1 MRRRRVPATWNLLPA
16 HIITASHDPLRD
28 EGEAYGELLKKAGN
42 RVKVKRYEGVVHGF
56 FSLQAAID
64 QGKTANRELA
74 EELKASLKKVY
85 IDIMSEDARSG

>member
-1 MRRRRVPATWNLLPA
+1 MRAKDLKNLPPA

-28 EGEAYGELLKKAGN
+28 EGEVFAELLKEAGN

-56 FSLQAAID
+56 VSLQAAID

-74 EELKASLKKVY
+74 EELKASLESTGYRHIV
-85 IDIMSEDARSG
+85 DRQPG